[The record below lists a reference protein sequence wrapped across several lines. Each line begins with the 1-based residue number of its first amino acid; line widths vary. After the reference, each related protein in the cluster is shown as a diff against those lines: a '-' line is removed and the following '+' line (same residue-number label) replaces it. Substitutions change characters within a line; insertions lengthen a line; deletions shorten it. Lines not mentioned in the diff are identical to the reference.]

1 MIFRCKSC
9 TEKDKHITYLQG
21 LVKDLHDRLMS
32 RDFSH
37 YAFVKKAEAEP
48 AAVIQGNG
56 TDGPVVF
63 DPDTGETF

>member
-1 MIFRCKSC
+1 MIFRCGGC
-9 TEKDKHITYLQG
+9 AEKDKHITYLQG

-63 DPDTGETF
+63 DPETGESF